1 MPRPPMLRVI
11 DWEEVL
17 QSGQDFDGW
26 LELAESDANHD
37 AMLKTLSAI
46 TLEADVV
53 QGLAALK
60 RRVNV
65 VAIAEDWC
73 GDVLRH
79 VPALQ
84 AMAEASE
91 QLHVRFITREQYLD
105 VFTRYLTNG
114 GEAIPK
120 FIFISDQFVECGNWG
135 PMPYA
140 CRELIARGKA
150 CGDVGAA
157 RKLVSAAYDADP
169 GLKIVVRELYAL
181 VQIASAEKERGLSSR

>member
-1 MPRPPMLRVI
+1 MPRPPLLRVI
-11 DWEEVL
+11 DWEEIL
-17 QSGQDFDGW
+17 RTGRDFDTW
-26 LELAESDANHD
+26 LENAESDANHD
-37 AMLKTLSAI
+37 AMLKTLT
-46 TLEADVV
+46 TLKLETDVT

-73 GDVLRH
+73 GDVVRH

-84 AMAEASE
+84 AMVEASN
-91 QLHVRFITREQYLD
+91 QLHVRFVTREQYLD
-105 VFTRYLTNG
+105 VFTRFLTNG

-157 RKLVSAAYDADP
+157 RKLVTAAYDADP
-169 GLKIVVRELYAL
+169 GLKIVVRELFDL
-181 VQIASAEKERGLSSR
+181 VQIASAEKP

>member
-1 MPRPPMLRVI
+1 MPRPPLLRVI

-17 QSGQDFDGW
+17 RSGRDFDGW
-26 LELAESDANHD
+26 LEMADSDANHD
-37 AMLKTLSAI
+37 AMVAALAALK
-46 TLEADVV
+46 LEADVAS
-53 QGLAALK
+53 GLAGLK
-60 RRVNV
+60 RQVNV

-73 GDVLRH
+73 GDVIRH

-84 AMAEASE
+84 AMAEASDKF
-91 QLHVRFITREQYLD
+91 HVRFVTREQYLD

-120 FIFISDQFVECGNWG
+120 FIFLSDKFVECGNWG
-135 PMPYA
+135 PMPEA
-140 CRELIARGKA
+140 CRKMIARGKG

-169 GLKIVVRELYAL
+169 GLKVVVRELFELA
-181 VQIASAEKERGLSSR
+181 QTASATAP